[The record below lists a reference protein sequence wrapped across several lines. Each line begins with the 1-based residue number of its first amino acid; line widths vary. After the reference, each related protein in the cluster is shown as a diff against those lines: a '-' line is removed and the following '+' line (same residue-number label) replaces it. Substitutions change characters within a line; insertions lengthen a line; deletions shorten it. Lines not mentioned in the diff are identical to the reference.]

1 MIKKEHNGTSPRSTG
16 GAFLLTRHK
25 IAAAFLLILVVIC
38 QLAFVINLLQALGT
52 TSNSTLTPPSAP
64 KVERQQQEEKEE
76 EEQIDDFKLAHDQ
89 SFGFF
94 NDIPSSYWKR
104 YQQIVS
110 EYKKHKNPDNPILSF
125 RRSRKI
131 QLFYQ
136 DNYEPNFSCA
146 FERRVG
152 QLGDGGKWICD
163 PHRLKERMEGE
174 QKNNDSSSSSK
185 CLVYSIGSNNDFSF
199 ETDFQQRFGGNGDLC
214 ELHIFDFGDY
224 ESNMPKGLNMH
235 YHQFG
240 LGDGDGLHT
249 LAETIKLL
257 GHEDRAGIDVFK
269 IDCEWCEWDL
279 IGDFIDP
286 SIPKIKQLL
295 VETHGVPEKK
305 ILPFFDGLLDNGY
318 VMFHKE
324 ANIIDTGRCV
334 EFGFLKLDK
343 SFFLDVKKI
352 KRGGDVEDEE
362 SDE

>member
-1 MIKKEHNGTSPRSTG
+1 
-16 GAFLLTRHK
+16 
-25 IAAAFLLILVVIC
+25 
-38 QLAFVINLLQALGT
+38 
-52 TSNSTLTPPSAP
+52 
-64 KVERQQQEEKEE
+64 
-76 EEQIDDFKLAHDQ
+76 
-89 SFGFF
+89 
-94 NDIPSSYWKR
+94 
-104 YQQIVS
+104 
-110 EYKKHKNPDNPILSF
+110 
-125 RRSRKI
+125 
-131 QLFYQ
+131 
-136 DNYEPNFSCA
+136 
-146 FERRVG
+146 
-152 QLGDGGKWICD
+152 
-163 PHRLKERMEGE
+163 MEGE

-185 CLVYSIGSNNDFSF
+185 CLVYSIGSNNEFSF

-269 IDCEWCEWDL
+269 IDCEGCEWDL

-295 VETHGVPEKK
+295 VEVHGRGAQEKK
-305 ILPFFDGLLDNGY
+305 MLPFFDRLLDNGY

-324 ANIIDTGRCV
+324 ANIIDDGKCI
-334 EFGFLKLDK
+334 EFAFLNLDK
-343 SFFLDVKKI
+343 SFFSDVKKI
-352 KRGGDVEDEE
+352 KGGGDVEDEE